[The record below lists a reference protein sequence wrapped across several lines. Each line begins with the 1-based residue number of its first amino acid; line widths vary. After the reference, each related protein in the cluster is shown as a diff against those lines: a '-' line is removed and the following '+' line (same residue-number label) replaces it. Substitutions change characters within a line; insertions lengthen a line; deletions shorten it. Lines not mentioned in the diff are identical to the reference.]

1 MRSGGGLLQ
10 SLLYNR
16 YTISKRGSLGL
27 ITGSDCMESFDGMKT
42 DLSALSASYEAANLI
57 FKTAQDG
64 HANEPLFNLFLGF
77 LQLISISPKKA
88 GSLLREFKEQY
99 LHIEGLCDEGEVC
112 EASVNKRLERYLDNP
127 AISVLHKEVVV

>member
-1 MRSGGGLLQ
+1 MIFSIEAINLKTIPYQESSQLVVTFTRTHGKETFLAKGVRRSMRSGGGLLQ

-64 HANEPLFNLFLGF
+64 HAN
-77 LQLISISPKKA
+77 
-88 GSLLREFKEQY
+88 
-99 LHIEGLCDEGEVC
+99 
-112 EASVNKRLERYLDNP
+112 
-127 AISVLHKEVVV
+127 